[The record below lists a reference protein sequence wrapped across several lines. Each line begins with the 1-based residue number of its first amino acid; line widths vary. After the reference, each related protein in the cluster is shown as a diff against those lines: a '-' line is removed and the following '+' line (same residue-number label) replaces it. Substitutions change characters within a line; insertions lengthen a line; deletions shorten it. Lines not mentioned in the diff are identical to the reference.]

1 MNVGDNVLVIEDVI
15 TTGKSV
21 LEAVDIIK
29 NNGGVVKNIVSIF
42 DREEEGEPIIKG
54 QNIELHSLFSLN
66 DLIVV
71 LESEQL
77 TDNLHLEKLKFHQEK
92 E

>member
-29 NNGGVVKNIVSIF
+29 NNGGVVQISF
-42 DREEEGEPIIKG
+42 LYL
-54 QNIELHSLFSLN
+54 IEKKK
-66 DLIVV
+66 
-71 LESEQL
+71 E
-77 TDNLHLEKLKFHQEK
+77 NLY
-92 E
+92 